1 MKIRRL
7 LKKFH
12 YGEKGFT
19 LIELLVVVAILGI
32 LAAVVI
38 PNVMSM
44 MGEGTVQ
51 AANTEADDIEIAV
64 LAAMVENDIY
74 ELTDGGII
82 GPGRTNTSVIGA
94 PPDSVDIST
103 YVDAN
108 INGSPEAEYTLGTDA
123 HIVSADPT
131 GGKWSAL
138 TFTEYEGWSEV
149 TP

>member
-38 PNVMSM
+38 PNVMGM

-64 LAAMVENDIY
+64 LAAMVDNDVY
-74 ELTDGGII
+74 ELTDGGTV
-82 GPGRTNTSVIGA
+82 GLGRVA
-94 PPDSVDIST
+94 VVADSLGGDLST
-103 YVDAN
+103 DVLEK
-108 INGSPEAEYTLGTDA
+108 INGTPEAEYTLGTDG
-123 HIVSADPT
+123 HIVSADGT
-131 GGKWSAL
+131 GGKWEAL
-138 TFTEYEGWSEV
+138 TFSEYAGWEE
-149 TP
+149 